1 MVNNMELHMK
11 DYIFDPGYSSYP
23 PQGRFFVSG
32 TNSSSA
38 GMLTFDCSER
48 DIDSVVKSDTVVP
61 WGGSAA
67 CGFNRTHYRAA

>member
-1 MVNNMELHMK
+1 ME
-11 DYIFDPGYSSYP
+11 
-23 PQGRFFVSG
+23 

-61 WGGSAA
+61 WGDLLLVDSTELTTDSLR
-67 CGFNRTHYRAA
+67 FL